1 MEDMSMSQHDEKDTT
16 HPSDPSRPDTL
27 STRPNAF
34 ASEFFDELRRR
45 DRHPATPEADF
56 AGPWRV
62 MRLWGDGP
70 PLWACYGA
78 GERGPRLTFQEPDL
92 AYLGAAG
99 LAVAE
104 RRARFRF

>member
-1 MEDMSMSQHDEKDTT
+1 MMLL
-16 HPSDPSRPDTL
+16 DPLLCAS
-27 STRPNAF
+27 STARIPRL
-34 ASEFFDELRRR
+34 LRSAHR
-45 DRHPATPEADF
+45 
-56 AGPWRV
+56 
-62 MRLWGDGP
+62 P